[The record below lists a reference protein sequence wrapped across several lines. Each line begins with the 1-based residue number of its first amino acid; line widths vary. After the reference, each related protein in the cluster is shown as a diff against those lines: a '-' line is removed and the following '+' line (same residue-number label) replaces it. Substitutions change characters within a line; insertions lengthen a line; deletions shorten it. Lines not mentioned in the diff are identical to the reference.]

1 MFVCKLKT
9 VKVLQ
14 HAYCQGFAKPAGA
27 TEEDDSVKI
36 LQFGNVVG
44 AIEINLVPSL

>member
-1 MFVCKLKT
+1 MFACKLKT

-14 HAYCQGFAKPAGA
+14 HADCQGFAKPAGA
-27 TEEDDSVKI
+27 TEEDGSVQI

-44 AIEINLVPSL
+44 TIEINLVLSF